1 MSDKENM
8 SAEPIST
15 RETLNLVAR
24 SLRFVWPYW
33 PQILIQL
40 VLSFIGIAMILLLPW
55 PLKILIDYVIMGL
68 PVGYSPTPFPPYIQP
83 FVDLLHGMT
92 PLEIVWVVI
101 AVSCFG
107 IVLIGS
113 FGNGSSRDTADGN
126 LAQGLDTA
134 TQSENLANEAS
145 SRVSGLLGLFEYRFQ
160 LKTTHRFNHR
170 LRSLVFQ
177 RLLALP
183 MNRFSDESVGRN

>member
-40 VLSFIGIAMILLLPW
+40 ILSFIGIAMILLLPW

-68 PVGYSPTPFPPYIQP
+68 PVGY
-83 FVDLLHGMT
+83 
-92 PLEIVWVVI
+92 
-101 AVSCFG
+101 
-107 IVLIGS
+107 
-113 FGNGSSRDTADGN
+113 
-126 LAQGLDTA
+126 
-134 TQSENLANEAS
+134 
-145 SRVSGLLGLFEYRFQ
+145 
-160 LKTTHRFNHR
+160 
-170 LRSLVFQ
+170 
-177 RLLALP
+177 
-183 MNRFSDESVGRN
+183 